1 MPESNDQLTLVRI
14 IGALLFSAKKPLK
27 LEEIRKLLAETAETD
42 EESACREFAKVKES
56 EIAAA
61 LEQIKIG
68 YIQTAHGVQVVEVAG
83 GFRLQTDPACSPW
96 LRRLLNTGRP
106 SKLSKPTLETL
117 AIIAYRQPIARSEI
131 EAVRG
136 VSVDSI
142 VRNLMECGLI
152 KITGRS
158 TLPGHPLLY
167 GTTQLF
173 LEHFGLQSIDH
184 LPGIEQ
190 LRRKEEER
198 SRASAAKAKAQTE
211 ETHEG
216 ENAAEENDVTIDDKE
231 DEYEDDDAEEDSDD
245 EETEKEA
252 EEAQNDAEQPSETNQ
267 EGEK

>member
-1 MPESNDQLTLVRI
+1 MSEANEQLTLTKI

-27 LEEIRKLLAETAETD
+27 PGEIRKLLSETAETED
-42 EESACREFAKVKES
+42 ESICRQFAKVNEN

-61 LEQIKIG
+61 VEQIKVG
-68 YIQTAHGVQVVEVAG
+68 YIQAANGVQVIEVAG
-83 GFRLQTDPACSPW
+83 GFRLQTAPSCSPW

-131 EAVRG
+131 ESVRG
-136 VSVDSI
+136 VSVDAI

-158 TLPGHPLLY
+158 NLPGHPLLY

-198 SRASAAKAKAQTE
+198 ARAARQESAQP
-211 ETHEG
+211 
-216 ENAAEENDVTIDDKE
+216 EENSKAEPEQSPIEAE
-231 DEYEDDDAEEDSDD
+231 DEYDEEDDEDEDD
-245 EETEKEA
+245 EDEKE
-252 EEAQNDAEQPSETNQ
+252 N
-267 EGEK
+267 